1 MQCHLRIGKPIGARL
16 SRQIAHSCQFV
27 RFQRVLLNCDARYTL
42 NTVICHLLVRDI
54 LSRLSRHMAGYT
66 VWILRM
72 MFGDESG
79 IVVADNALS
88 AIKAHALFGR
98 WRAMWIVTGGAGEAI
113 PA

>member
-1 MQCHLRIGKPIGARL
+1 MQCHLCIGKPIGARL

-27 RFQRVLLNCDARYTL
+27 RFHRVLLNCDARYTL

-79 IVVADNALS
+79 IVVAG
-88 AIKAHALFGR
+88 HALAAVKADALLGG
-98 WRAMWIVTGGAGEAI
+98 WGALGIMTGGA
-113 PA
+113 